1 VSAGG
6 RRFSVQ
12 VPDWGQDHLSA
23 EAVAAY
29 VDGELG
35 DRPYD
40 RATRHLAECTECAA
54 QVVAQGQ
61 ARAALRSARCPS
73 LPSSLITSLRS
84 IPQAADLPP
93 APNGLAM
100 SQDGQLVQRLQPV
113 PEEVRLSPARSD
125 VARSP
130 MARSDMARSDMA
142 RSDMDV
148 PPAGLAEAP
157 APGKGRLSRFSAG
170 AAMSG
175 LALGALAIG
184 AAIIA
189 GDAPSSPVSAPA
201 GPVVV
206 DAHLQLPG
214 AP

>member
-1 VSAGG
+1 MSAGG

-12 VPDWGQDHLSA
+12 VPDWGQDHISA

-40 RATRHLAECTECAA
+40 RATRHLAECSECAA
-54 QVVAQGQ
+54 QVVAHGQ

-73 LPSSLITSLRS
+73 LPSSLMTSLRS
-84 IPQAADLPP
+84 IPQASDLPP

-100 SQDGQLVQRLQPV
+100 TQDGQLVAMLEPASGQ
-113 PEEVRLSPARSD
+113 VRPIPSRSNMTR
-125 VARSP
+125 AN
-130 MARSDMARSDMA
+130 MA
-142 RSDMDV
+142 V
-148 PPAGLAEAP
+148 PPAGLAEPPIAS
-157 APGKGRLSRFSAG
+157 KGRLSRFGAG

-189 GDAPSSPVSAPA
+189 GDAPSAPVSAP

-214 AP
+214 TP

>member
-6 RRFSVQ
+6 RLFSVQ
-12 VPDWGQDHLSA
+12 VPDWGQDHLSV

-29 VDGELG
+29 VDGELA
-35 DRPYD
+35 DRPYG
-40 RATRHLAECTECAA
+40 RATRHLAACSECAA

-61 ARAALRSARCPS
+61 ARAALRAARCPS
-73 LPSSLITSLRS
+73 LPSSLMSTLRS
-84 IPQAADLPP
+84 IPQDTELPGP
-93 APNGLAM
+93 PNGLAI
-100 SQDGQLVQRLQPV
+100 SPDGELVSRLRPD
-113 PEEVRLSPARSD
+113 PRPAAD
-125 VARSP
+125 P
-130 MARSDMARSDMA
+130 T
-142 RSDMDV
+142 

-157 APGKGRLSRFSAG
+157 VKARRSRIGASA
-170 AAMSG
+170 AISG

-189 GDAPSSPVSAPA
+189 GDTPAPSGFGDPPSI
-201 GPVVV
+201 